1 MKRIHM
7 AVIIAVAIVVL
18 LAVEIAIIR
27 SMSDF
32 EPKIAVVYATKRI
45 QPKEEIREDMVEI
58 RNINLSYAHK
68 LAIRDLDEVIGRKA
82 NVAIESGEMILSSR
96 IGDIKEI
103 PDIELKDA
111 NNRLFTVKFEPD
123 QANGW
128 WLLVDQY
135 VDILYVP
142 NDEPG
147 ITVFDPSSEQKL
159 MEQSKGEYDE
169 SKVVRLENIRVA
181 AIIDEKGTLLSNDD
195 KREIVPRYVS
205 FEVDSRQDAFLAYAK
220 SHGRLEISVRPS
232 E

>member
-7 AVIIAVAIVVL
+7 AVIVTLAIVVL

-32 EPKIAVVYATKRI
+32 EPKIAVVYATKQI
-45 QPKEEIREDMVEI
+45 QPKEEIREDMVEL
-58 RNINLSYAHK
+58 RNISLSYAHK
-68 LAIRDLDEVIGRKA
+68 LAVRDLKDVIGRKA
-82 NVAIESGEMILSSR
+82 NVTIESGEMVLSSR
-96 IGDIKEI
+96 IGDIKDI
-103 PDIELKDA
+103 PDIELKNAD
-111 NNRLFTVKFEPD
+111 NRLFTVEFKPD

-135 VDILYVP
+135 VDILFVP
-142 NDEPG
+142 NNEPG
-147 ITVFDPSSEQKL
+147 IAVYDASSEQKL
-159 MEQSKGEYDE
+159 MERSKERYDE

-181 AIIDEKGTLLSNDD
+181 AIIDEKGTLLTNE
-195 KREIVPRYVS
+195 KRDVVPRYVS
-205 FEVDSRQDAFLAYAK
+205 FEVDDKQDAFLAYAK

>member
-7 AVIIAVAIVVL
+7 AVIVTLAIVVL

-32 EPKIAVVYATKRI
+32 EPKIAVVYATKQI
-45 QPKEEIREDMVEI
+45 QPKEEIREDMVEL
-58 RNINLSYAHK
+58 RNISLSYAHK
-68 LAIRDLDEVIGRKA
+68 LAVRDLKDVIGRKA
-82 NVAIESGEMILSSR
+82 NVTIESGEMVLSSR
-96 IGDIKEI
+96 IGDIKDI
-103 PDIELKDA
+103 PDIELKNAD
-111 NNRLFTVKFEPD
+111 NRLFTVEFKPD

-135 VDILYVP
+135 VDILFVP
-142 NDEPG
+142 NNEPG
-147 ITVFDPSSEQKL
+147 IAVYDASSEQKL
-159 MEQSKGEYDE
+159 MERSKERYDE

-181 AIIDEKGTLLSNDD
+181 AIIDEKGTLLTNE
-195 KREIVPRYVS
+195 KRDVVPRYVS
-205 FEVDSRQDAFLAYAK
+205 FEVDDKQDAFLAHAK